1 MSEQVE
7 MERNLAMELVR
18 ATEAAALNA
27 ARWMGKGNKNA
38 SDQAAVD
45 ALRSVLNSVDMDG
58 IVVIGEGE
66 KDEAPMLYVGEQI
79 GNGNQPQVDIAV
91 DPIDG
96 TRLLAQG
103 MPNSIAVVT
112 ISERGT
118 MYAAPPG
125 IFYMQKIAV
134 GPEAAEAIDINRST
148 EWNIKSVAAA
158 LRLHAEDITVTVLD
172 RPRHEQL
179 IKEIRAA
186 GARIKLITD
195 GDVLGALDAA
205 MPDTGVNILM
215 GIGGAPEGV
224 LAACGLKCI
233 GGNMQAKPWPRNDE
247 DRRKA
252 AESGA
257 DLTKVFGIDD
267 LVSGDDIFFAATGIT
282 DGELMHGVRYFP
294 NGATTSSIAM
304 RSRSGTI
311 RYVNARHTFDK
322 LMRISTIPYQGEH
335 NH

>member
-1 MSEQVE
+1 MTDEAN
-7 MERNLAMELVR
+7 MGRNLAMELVR

-27 ARWMGKGNKNA
+27 ARWMGKGDKNA
-38 SDQAAVD
+38 ADGAAVD
-45 ALRSVLNSVDMDG
+45 ALRRVLNGVDMRG
-58 IVVIGEGE
+58 VVVIGEGE
-66 KDEAPMLYVGEQI
+66 KDEAPMLFIGEEI
-79 GNGNQPQVDIAV
+79 GNGEGPEVDIAV

-112 ISERGT
+112 IAERGS
-118 MYAAPPG
+118 MYSAPPG

-134 GPEAAEAIDINRST
+134 GPQAVGRIDINKST
-148 EWNIKSVAAA
+148 EWNIRSVADA
-158 LRLHAEDITVTVLD
+158 LSLKVEDITVTVLD
-172 RPRHEQL
+172 RPRHEAL
-179 IKEIRAA
+179 IKEIRAT

-195 GDVLGALDAA
+195 GDVVGALNAA
-205 MPDTGVNILM
+205 LPDTGVNILM

-224 LAACGLKCI
+224 LAACGLKCT
-233 GGNMQAKPWPRNDE
+233 GGDMQAKPWPRDDE

-257 DLTKVFGIDD
+257 DLNKVFGIDD
-267 LVSGDDIFFAATGIT
+267 LVHSDDIFFAATGIT
-282 DGELMHGVRYFP
+282 EGELMHGVRYFP

-311 RYVNARHTFDK
+311 RYINARHTFDK
-322 LMRISTIPYQGEH
+322 LMRLSSIPYASVDS
-335 NH
+335 

>member
-27 ARWMGKGNKNA
+27 ARWMGKGDKNA

-45 ALRSVLNSVDMDG
+45 ALRRVLNSVDMDG
-58 IVVIGEGE
+58 VVVIGEGE
-66 KDEAPMLYVGEQI
+66 KDEAPMLYVGEAV
-79 GNGNQPQVDIAV
+79 GNGNAPQVDIAV

-103 MPNSIAVVT
+103 MPNSIAVLT
-112 ISERGT
+112 IAERGT

-134 GPEAAEAIDINRST
+134 GPEAAGHIDINQTT

-158 LRLHAEDITVTVLD
+158 LHLNPEDITVVVLD

-179 IKEIRAA
+179 IKEIRQA

-195 GDVLGALDAA
+195 GDVMGALSAA
-205 MPDTGVNILM
+205 TPDTGVNILM

-233 GGNMQAKPWPRNDE
+233 GGDMQAKPWPRNDE

-257 DLTKVFGIDD
+257 DLSRVFCIDD
-267 LVSGDDIFFAATGIT
+267 LVSGEDVFFAATGIT
-282 DGELMHGVRYFP
+282 DGELLDGVHYFH

-311 RYVNARHTFDK
+311 RYVKARHSFDK
-322 LMRISTIPYQGEH
+322 LMRLSTIPYQTQ
-335 NH
+335 NNS

>member
-27 ARWMGKGNKNA
+27 ARWMGKGDKNA
-38 SDQAAVD
+38 ADQAAVD
-45 ALRSVLNSVDMDG
+45 ALRRVLNSVDMDG

-66 KDEAPMLYVGEQI
+66 KDEAPMLYIGEQV
-79 GNGNQPQVDIAV
+79 GNGSQPQVDIAV
-91 DPIDG
+91 DPVDG

-112 ISERGT
+112 IAERGT
-118 MYAAPPG
+118 MYSAPPG
-125 IFYMQKIAV
+125 IFYMQKIGV
-134 GPEAAEAIDINRST
+134 GPEAAGHIDINRST

-158 LRLHAEDITVTVLD
+158 LRLHVEDITVTVLD

-195 GDVLGALDAA
+195 GDVMGALSAA
-205 MPDTGVNILM
+205 LPDTGVNMLM
-215 GIGGAPEGV
+215 GVGGATEGV

-233 GGNMQAKPWPRNDE
+233 GGDMQAKPWPRHDE

-252 AESGA
+252 AASGA
-257 DLTKVFGIDD
+257 DLNKVFGIDD

-282 DGELMHGVRYFP
+282 DGELMDGVRYFP

-322 LMRISTIPYQGEH
+322 LMRLSTVPYRT
-335 NH
+335 

>member
-1 MSEQVE
+1 MAEEVE

-27 ARWMGKGNKNA
+27 ARWMGKGDKNA

-45 ALRSVLNSVDMDG
+45 ALRQVLNSVDMDG
-58 IVVIGEGE
+58 VVVIGEGE
-66 KDEAPMLYVGEQI
+66 KDEAPMLYVGEQV
-79 GNGNQPQVDIAV
+79 GNGNNPKVDIAV

-112 ISERGT
+112 VSERGT
-118 MYAAPPG
+118 MYSAPPG

-134 GPEAAEAIDINRST
+134 GPEAAGHIDINQSV

-158 LRLHAEDITVTVLD
+158 LRLHTEDITVTVLD

-179 IKEIRAA
+179 IKDIRAA

-205 MPDTGVNILM
+205 LPDTGVNMLM

-224 LAACGLKCI
+224 LAACGLKCV
-233 GGNMQAKPWPRNDE
+233 GGDMQAKPWPRNDE

-257 DLTKVFGIDD
+257 DLNKVFSIND

-282 DGELMHGVRYFP
+282 EGELMDGVRYFP
-294 NGATTSSIAM
+294 NGATTSSVAM

-311 RYVNARHTFDK
+311 RYVKARHTFDK
-322 LMRISTIPYQGEH
+322 LMRISTLPYAADSSR
-335 NH
+335 

>member
-27 ARWMGKGNKNA
+27 ARWMGKGDKNA

-45 ALRSVLNSVDMDG
+45 ALRRVLNSVDMDG

-66 KDEAPMLYVGEQI
+66 KDEAPMLYEGEQI
-79 GNGNQPQVDIAV
+79 GNGNAPKVDIAV

-103 MPNSIAVVT
+103 MPNSIAVLT
-112 ISERGT
+112 IAERGT

-134 GPEAAEAIDINRST
+134 GPEAAEHIDINQST

-158 LRLHAEDITVTVLD
+158 LRLNIEDITVVVLD

-179 IKEIRAA
+179 IKEIRMA

-195 GDVLGALDAA
+195 GDVVGALSAA
-205 MPDTGVNILM
+205 MPDTGVNMLM

-252 AESGA
+252 AAAGT
-257 DLTKVFGIDD
+257 DLNKVFGIND
-267 LVSGDDIFFAATGIT
+267 LVSGEDIFFAATGIT
-282 DGELMHGVRYFP
+282 DGELLEGVHYFP
-294 NGATTSSIAM
+294 NGATTTSIAM

-311 RYVNARHTFDK
+311 RYVKARHSFDK
-322 LMRISTIPYQGEH
+322 LMRLSTIPYQTQGKG
-335 NH
+335 

>member
-27 ARWMGKGNKNA
+27 ARWMGKGDKNA

-66 KDEAPMLYVGEQI
+66 KDEAPMLYIGEQI
-79 GNGNQPQVDIAV
+79 GNGHQPRVDIAV

-112 ISERGT
+112 IAERGT

-134 GPEAAEAIDINRST
+134 GPQAAEAIDIRQT
-148 EWNIKSVAAA
+148 TAWNIKSVAAA
-158 LRLHAEDITVTVLD
+158 LHLNVADVTVTVLD

-205 MPDTGVNILM
+205 MPDTGVNMLM

-233 GGNMQAKPWPRNDE
+233 GGNMQARPWPRNDE

-257 DLTKVFGIDD
+257 DLSKVFGIND
-267 LVSGDDIFFAATGIT
+267 LCSGDDIFFAATGIT

-294 NGATTSSIAM
+294 HGATTSSIAM

-322 LMRISTIPYQGEH
+322 LMRISSIPYSS
-335 NH
+335 

>member
-27 ARWMGKGNKNA
+27 ARWMGKGDKNA

-66 KDEAPMLYVGEQI
+66 KDEAPMLFIGEQI

-134 GPEAAEAIDINRST
+134 GPEAAEAIDIERST
-148 EWNIKSVAAA
+148 EWNIKSVADA
-158 LRLHAEDITVTVLD
+158 LHLHVEDITVTVLD

-205 MPDTGVNILM
+205 MPDTGVNMLM

-257 DLTKVFGIDD
+257 DLSKVFGIND

-322 LMRISTIPYQGEH
+322 LMRISTIPYQSEQ

>member
-1 MSEQVE
+1 MAEQVE

-27 ARWMGKGNKNA
+27 ARWMGKGDKNA
-38 SDQAAVD
+38 ADQAAVD
-45 ALRSVLNSVDMDG
+45 ALRRVLNSVDMDG

-66 KDEAPMLYVGEQI
+66 KDEAPMLYIGEQV

-91 DPIDG
+91 DPVDG

-112 ISERGT
+112 IAERGT
-118 MYAAPPG
+118 MYSAPPG
-125 IFYMQKIAV
+125 IFYMQKIGV
-134 GPEAAEAIDINRST
+134 GPEAAGAIDINRST

-158 LRLHAEDITVTVLD
+158 LRLHIEDITVTVLD

-195 GDVLGALDAA
+195 GDVMGALSAA
-205 MPDTGVNILM
+205 LPDTGVNMLM
-215 GIGGAPEGV
+215 GVGGATEGV

-233 GGNMQAKPWPRNDE
+233 GGDMQAKPWPRHDE

-257 DLTKVFGIDD
+257 DLNKVFGIDD

-282 DGELMHGVRYFP
+282 DGELMDGVRYFP

-322 LMRISTIPYQGEH
+322 LMRLSTVPYRT
-335 NH
+335 